1 MANLEKIIIRNTRI
15 ECFHSIIIK
24 KYVLRKLG
32 GIQIHLG
39 ILSFIYI
46 LLESVFIK
54 SDDSETVC
62 RREKKEERKIT
73 LSVYK

>member
-1 MANLEKIIIRNTRI
+1 M
-15 ECFHSIIIK
+15 
-24 KYVLRKLG
+24 
-32 GIQIHLG
+32 HLG

-62 RREKKEERKIT
+62 RWGKKKKEK
-73 LSVYK
+73 